1 MEITLYNWTILSHC
15 QSTALS
21 MSENAAKTC
30 SMLTENL
37 TDISSLRMIYCLTIF
52 YEQSA
57 ETEPPGTI
65 NWLLHTS
72 DLEVQFCVHVHLYR
86 KISTK
91 KSPILLTE
99 KLFCLVSELTP
110 RSNKRPV
117 FVCCNFSRPL
127 SSLPVNICSAS
138 CAGVLRV
145 HVTFLSSLVVL
156 DHFNAAGNYDRGIP
170 KIKQITEWKLYF
182 IRFSAS
188 NWVTPSAWSVDLY
201 YLRCKSDHATR

>member
-1 MEITLYNWTILSHC
+1 MN
-15 QSTALS
+15 
-21 MSENAAKTC
+21 
-30 SMLTENL
+30 NL
-37 TDISSLRMIYCLTIF
+37 RKLNLL
-52 YEQSA
+52 EQSIDCSTLRIWRFNSVFMYIC
-57 ETEPPGTI
+57 TERY
-65 NWLLHTS
+65 
-72 DLEVQFCVHVHLYR
+72 QQ
-86 KISTK
+86 K

-170 KIKQITEWKLYF
+170 KIKQITE
-182 IRFSAS
+182 
-188 NWVTPSAWSVDLY
+188 
-201 YLRCKSDHATR
+201 